1 MMASLNSNH
10 IKEQILKSTYPIALT
25 GAGISVASSL
35 PTLSRNY
42 QGIPIKKIMEK
53 SFFKENPYLFYDFY
67 REILR
72 WKSCTPNVAHY
83 TLSKYNISIIT
94 QNIDGLHQKAGSKN
108 VLEIHG
114 NLNFLLCENCK
125 LYFPFGLA
133 YHHKLPTCPKCFSI
147 LKPDIVLY
155 EEQIHH
161 WEKAVCEFK
170 KADLVL
176 IIGTSLKAF
185 PANLLPSI
193 AVSRGANTIIINE
206 NSDKIL
212 CF

>member
-1 MMASLNSNH
+1 MTSINAH
-10 IKEQILKSTYPIALT
+10 YIKEQILKSTYPVALT

-35 PTLSRNY
+35 PTLTKDYR
-42 QGIPIKKIMEK
+42 GIPIKKIMER
-53 SFFKENPYLFYDFY
+53 SFFEKNHHTFYDFY

-72 WKSCTPNVAHY
+72 WKNCSPNAAHY
-83 TLSKYNISIIT
+83 TLSKYNVSIIT

-114 NLNFLLCENCK
+114 NLNFLFCESCK
-125 LYFPFGLA
+125 KYFPFHLA
-133 YHHKLPTCPKCFSI
+133 YDQKLPTCPECLSI

-161 WEKAVCEFK
+161 WEKAVMEFR

-176 IIGTSLKAF
+176 IVGTSLKAF

-193 AVSRGANTIIINE
+193 AAKRNVNTIIINE
-206 NSDKIL
+206 HSDQL
-212 CF
+212 LNF

>member
-1 MMASLNSNH
+1 
-10 IKEQILKSTYPIALT
+10 
-25 GAGISVASSL
+25 
-35 PTLSRNY
+35 
-42 QGIPIKKIMEK
+42 MER
-53 SFFKENPYLFYDFY
+53 SFFEKNPHTFYDFY

-72 WKSCTPNVAHY
+72 WKNCSPNAAHY
-83 TLSKYNISIIT
+83 TLSKYNVSIIT

-114 NLNFLLCENCK
+114 NLNFLFCESCK
-125 LYFPFGLA
+125 KYFPFHLA
-133 YHHKLPTCPKCFSI
+133 YDQKLPTCPECLSI

-161 WEKAVCEFK
+161 WEKAVMEFR

-176 IIGTSLKAF
+176 IVGTSLKAF

-193 AVSRGANTIIINE
+193 AAKRNVNTIIINE
-206 NSDKIL
+206 HSDQL
-212 CF
+212 LNF

>member
-1 MMASLNSNH
+1 MTSINSNF
-10 IKEQILKSTYPIALT
+10 IKEQLLKSSYPIALT

-35 PTLSRNY
+35 PTLSKKY
-42 QGIPIKKIMEK
+42 QGIPIKKIMER
-53 SFFKENPYLFYDFY
+53 SFFIDNPRQFYDFY

-72 WKSCTPNVAHY
+72 WKNCSPNIAHK
-83 TLSKYNISIIT
+83 TLSSYHVSIIT

-114 NLNFLLCENCK
+114 NLNFLICESCN
-125 LYFPFGLA
+125 LYFPFYLA
-133 YHHKLPTCPKCFSI
+133 IYNILPACPKCLRI

-155 EEQIHH
+155 EEQIHY
-161 WEKAVCEFK
+161 WEKAVHEFR

-193 AVSRGANTIIINE
+193 ATNRGVNTIIINK
-206 NSDKIL
+206 NSDKL
-212 CF
+212 LNF